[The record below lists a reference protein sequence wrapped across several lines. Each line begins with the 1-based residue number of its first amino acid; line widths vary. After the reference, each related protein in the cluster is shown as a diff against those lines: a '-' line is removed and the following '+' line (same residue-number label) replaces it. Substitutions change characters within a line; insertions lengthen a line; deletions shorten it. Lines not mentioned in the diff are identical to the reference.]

1 MTKEPAEDPTRA
13 SVHPSEEESK
23 SEDRPPTSNSGTA
36 TTNEEPVPV
45 ARAANAESE
54 MPTTSNPTQESEG
67 RGPSNLPTPSNE
79 PVATLTAVIQ
89 QILGTMNRLEARM
102 EHLEA
107 TPARARNATTTA
119 ASGVDVAPAATNSR
133 GLQPTITTTTERISA
148 AEPRADEV
156 ATEMTARRAPAG
168 AGHSHR
174 SRTYRGGPGGGDPGS
189 SDSSDWGSS
198 DDSRGDDR
206 QVRGCRHRRRHA
218 VSDSR
223 RRHRRKNAKDLE
235 LTPYK
240 PSPTVSVST
249 WIAKVDLAVEGARIS
264 GRGHWTDEELYFIVG
279 NKLQDNA
286 AGWWVQMDQELPNAE
301 KTWTR
306 LKAALMRRYGERP
319 DQAMAEWRV
328 YQRMMYPGET
338 FADFAAGLRDLTGQN
353 HVSERTLLSQF
364 YRNLDKTTRM
374 LVKQDPVPTTLEQA
388 VDKATAIDDP
398 IDNVAQGMMNIG
410 QAWATAPN
418 AFTVPMNGTMGSVA
432 IVPGVGMGVGPTAD
446 ALAAQM
452 GAETHEVAFFT
463 NPQGVYNKYTGT
475 WDVPEGRFWNGRYWQ
490 PTKKHQHAKA
500 THESRLSGKRGVG
513 RFDKKAKVRMVQ
525 ADSESSDDS
534 ASGATPPSPQRK
546 KPRMANGRAK
556 APVRA
561 VKMETQPI
569 DVESRADRRA
579 ATDTRCYACGAIG
592 HFARECPDPEAKAR
606 NDAYL
611 ASRVITGSQNAGN
624 DDWTQ

>member
-1 MTKEPAEDPTRA
+1 MTKEPAEDPPRA

-23 SEDRPPTSNSGTA
+23 TEDRPPASTSGTA

-54 MPTTSNPTQESEG
+54 MPTASNPTQESEG

-107 TPARARNATTTA
+107 TPARARNAATTA
-119 ASGVDVAPAATNSR
+119 ASGVDVTTAATNSR
-133 GLQPTITTTTERISA
+133 GLHPAISTTTEGISA
-148 AEPRADEV
+148 AEPRADEI
-156 ATEMTARRAPAG
+156 ATEPTARRAPAV

-174 SRTYRGGPGGGDPGS
+174 SRAYRGGPGGGDPDS

-206 QVRGCRHRRRHA
+206 RVRGRRHRRRHA
-218 VSDSR
+218 VTDSR
-223 RRHRRKNAKDLE
+223 RHYRRKNAKDLE

-446 ALAAQM
+446 TLAAQM

-475 WDVPEGRFWNGRYWQ
+475 WDVPDGRFWNGRYW
-490 PTKKHQHAKA
+490 
-500 THESRLSGKRGVG
+500 
-513 RFDKKAKVRMVQ
+513 
-525 ADSESSDDS
+525 
-534 ASGATPPSPQRK
+534 
-546 KPRMANGRAK
+546 
-556 APVRA
+556 
-561 VKMETQPI
+561 
-569 DVESRADRRA
+569 
-579 ATDTRCYACGAIG
+579 
-592 HFARECPDPEAKAR
+592 
-606 NDAYL
+606 
-611 ASRVITGSQNAGN
+611 
-624 DDWTQ
+624 

>member
-1 MTKEPAEDPTRA
+1 M
-13 SVHPSEEESK
+13 
-23 SEDRPPTSNSGTA
+23 
-36 TTNEEPVPV
+36 
-45 ARAANAESE
+45 
-54 MPTTSNPTQESEG
+54 
-67 RGPSNLPTPSNE
+67 
-79 PVATLTAVIQ
+79 
-89 QILGTMNRLEARM
+89 
-102 EHLEA
+102 
-107 TPARARNATTTA
+107 
-119 ASGVDVAPAATNSR
+119 
-133 GLQPTITTTTERISA
+133 
-148 AEPRADEV
+148 
-156 ATEMTARRAPAG
+156 
-168 AGHSHR
+168 
-174 SRTYRGGPGGGDPGS
+174 
-189 SDSSDWGSS
+189 
-198 DDSRGDDR
+198 
-206 QVRGCRHRRRHA
+206 
-218 VSDSR
+218 
-223 RRHRRKNAKDLE
+223 
-235 LTPYK
+235 
-240 PSPTVSVST
+240 

-286 AGWWVQMDQELPNAE
+286 AGWWVQMDQELPYAE

-432 IVPGVGMGVGPTAD
+432 IVPGVGMGVGPIAD
-446 ALAAQM
+446 TLAAQM
-452 GAETHEVAFFT
+452 GAESHEVAFFT

-490 PTKKHQHAKA
+490 PTKKHQQTKA
-500 THESRLSGKRGVG
+500 AHESRLSSKRGTG
-513 RFDKKAKVRMVQ
+513 SFDKKAKVRMVQ

-534 ASGATPPSPQRK
+534 ASNAAPPSPQRK
-546 KPRMANGRAK
+546 KPRLANGRTK
-556 APVRA
+556 GTVRA
-561 VKMETQPI
+561 VKAENLSSGIEPK
-569 DVESRADRRA
+569 ADRWPV
-579 ATDTRCYACGAIG
+579 TDTRCYACGAIG

-611 ASRVITGSQNAGN
+611 ASRTTTSNTKAGN
-624 DDWTQ
+624 DDRTQ